1 MISKNTFKFLSK
13 LEQNNN
19 KPWFDAHRPIYEVA
33 KADVLEFCAALIKEL
48 GKRDAGI
55 SMLEPKQCVFRINR
69 DVRFSKNKAPYKN
82 NMGMYF
88 NSQGKKSDTAGYYIH
103 LQPGA
108 SFVAAGMWQPPA
120 PLLAKVRQEIDYNFV
135 EWKKILNTSAFKKNT
150 DGLRT
155 NDKLVRPP
163 KGYDEE
169 NPAIEFLKYKSFV
182 ASVALEDEKFTDKD
196 AVKNVMNFCKIAEP
210 FVMFLNKGLDG

>member
-1 MISKNTFKFLSK
+1 MISKNTFKFLTE

-19 KPWFDAHRPIYEVA
+19 KPWFDIHRPAYETA
-33 KADVLEFCAALIKEL
+33 KEDVLEFCATMIKEL

-55 SMLEPKQCVFRINR
+55 AMLEPKQCIFRINR

-82 NMGMYF
+82 NMGIYF
-88 NSQGKKSDTAGYYIH
+88 NAQGKKSDTAGYYIH
-103 LQPGA
+103 MQPGA

-120 PLLAKVRQEIDYNFV
+120 PLLAKLRQEIDYNFTD
-135 EWKKILNTSAFKKNT
+135 WKKIMNAASFKKNT

-155 NDKLVRPP
+155 DDKLVRPP

-169 NPAIEFLKYKSFV
+169 NPAVDFLKHKSFV
-182 ASVALEDEKFTDKD
+182 ASVGLADAKFTGKD
-196 AVKNVMNFCKIAEP
+196 AVKNVMDFCKAAEP
-210 FVMFLNKGLDG
+210 LVMFLNRGLDG